1 MHVLYVKRCDTIQ
14 LMICFMQNKKG
25 ENMKKVGKFLPLF
38 LVAPLLVGC
47 GSNKKVE
54 KPKFADNGSS
64 IEAEKFMEDLEKA
77 QLSCKYSKEEK
88 VGSFELKSSDRH
100 SKKHTVTRGKNVAD
114 KKDTNIWSDATVQYD
129 SSALLM
135 ASKGETGYKITSEN
149 KTFKEVEKLSFKVDA
164 MAQGGQYSGAN
175 YLIAVDKKA
184 KEYTPVELLS
194 DELTLAD
201 ALDAEAKEG
210 VMGIASGLSDLIEAY
225 ILSDEEGKKLYSFYN
240 NDNVFTIEYNKP
252 SEEVEVKDLKDEV
265 YRVDSDSNYVKVQV
279 DFTNDKMAYRFYS
292 EYKSKSVYKKAVDGH
307 ALDEVVEEEDLQS
320 AEAIAETKSV
330 KLKAADVSK
339 YTAIG
344 FDLISKE

>member
-1 MHVLYVKRCDTIQ
+1 
-14 LMICFMQNKKG
+14 MQNKKG

-64 IEAEKFMEDLEKA
+64 MEAEKFMEDLEKA
-77 QLSCKYSKEEK
+77 QLSCKYAKEEK
-88 VGSFELKSSDRH
+88 VGSFELKSSERN
-100 SKKHTVTRGKNVAD
+100 SEKYTVTRGKKVAD
-114 KKDTNIWSDATVQYD
+114 KKETNIWADVTMQYD

-135 ASKGETGYKITSEN
+135 ASKGESGYKIAREN
-149 KTFKEVEKLSFKVDA
+149 KSFKEIEKQSFKVDA

-184 KEYTPVELLS
+184 KEYSPVELLS
-194 DELTLAD
+194 DKLTLAD
-201 ALDAEAKEG
+201 ALDLEAKQG
-210 VMGIASGLSDLIEAY
+210 VMDMADGLSELIQAY
-225 ILSDEEGKKLYSFYN
+225 FLSDEEGRKLFSFYN
-240 NDNVFTIEYNKP
+240 NNNVYTIEYNKP

-265 YRVDSDSNYVKVQV
+265 YRVDSDSNYAKVQV
-279 DFTNDKMAYRFYS
+279 DFTNDKMAYRFYT
-292 EYKSKSVYKKAVDGH
+292 EYKSKSVYKKAVEGH
-307 ALDEVVEEEDLQS
+307 ALDEVVEEENLLS
-320 AEAIAETKSV
+320 EEAVAETKSV